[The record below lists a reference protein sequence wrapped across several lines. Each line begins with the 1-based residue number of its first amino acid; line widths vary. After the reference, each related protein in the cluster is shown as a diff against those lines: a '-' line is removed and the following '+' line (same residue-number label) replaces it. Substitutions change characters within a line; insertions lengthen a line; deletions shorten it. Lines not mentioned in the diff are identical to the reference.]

1 MHELANQFARYCE
14 SNFDLTAQSEYGY
27 RSLSACIIDC
37 VYSLRAKY
45 YAVTIPIVERYA
57 NAYMGGNSH
66 ASGDTVSMLLNRMD
80 EKGHAAFAEQVLRNQ
95 QKLGGKKQ
103 IPKEEVCYQLA
114 RYLRD
119 LHIETI
125 EDFQNFESQ
134 EILEIVVRAVNG
146 LGDAGV
152 NYLFMLAGDPDRC
165 KPDVHIHHCIRDACG
180 YDISNEECQ
189 KLFSDAVALL
199 GNKYPKLTVR
209 GLDGVIWRAYQIGG

>member
-1 MHELANQFARYCE
+1 MHKLAEQFAKYCK
-14 SNFDLTAQSEYGY
+14 SNFDLTTQSEYNY
-27 RSLSACIIDC
+27 QSLSVCILDC

-57 NAYMGGNSH
+57 NAYMGGDSY
-66 ASGDTVSMLLNRMD
+66 AYGDTISLLLNRMD
-80 EKGHAAFAEQVLRNQ
+80 EKGHKAFASQVLQNQ

-125 EDFQNFESQ
+125 EDFQNFRSQ
-134 EILEIVVRAVNG
+134 EVLEIVIRAVNG
-146 LGDAGV
+146 LGNAGV
-152 NYLFMLAGDPDRC
+152 NYLFMLAGDPKRC

-180 YDISNEECQ
+180 QDIRDEDCQ
-189 KLFSDAVALL
+189 ALFTDAVSLL
-199 GNKYPKLTVR
+199 RVQHPNLTVR
-209 GLDGVIWRAYQIGG
+209 GLDGIIWRAYQNRA